1 MEEFGSRG
9 RESQNGSSWKVA
21 SPTYHHGSTS
31 TNGGGLSSEHNG
43 GTESL
48 LEKTGKERPKTS
60 PGHVTLDVTL
70 TAENSGIQNGG
81 EINLEVEDKCK
92 NEDTYVVNPPLSRN
106 SLQNQNAK
114 DISIKIERELKE
126 TELYLE
132 TLYKKP
138 GKHDFYCPN
147 CKVCID
153 KVLIRSEEVKCPTCF
168 EFLKPIGEWIFGE
181 RKSSKQ
187 ENDPEIPHDDKRPY
201 NSAITSLGVVTSVAS
216 ADAAKKNYRGIPH
229 IDKSPYNNAAP
240 PSTSA
245 ITSLSAVPFAA
256 SADAATKND
265 PETPCDNKKAN
276 NNVAPPSPGSITSL
290 SAGPSAASAD
300 AASKNDHKIPPNN
313 KTANN
318 TVQVQPE
325 PPLPPPLTSP
335 PPPATAI
342 KREILKSIVFG
353 GLTESITS
361 LGVVTS
367 AASVDA
373 TTMNIIAL
381 ALANLVGGLF
391 VIGHNI
397 KELKNDPSRVSSNGT
412 DEEVDRYQEV
422 LGQKRNFI
430 LHASVAILSFLVF
443 GLVPPV
449 VYGFS
454 FYESDNRDLKL
465 AAVAAASLL
474 CITLLAIVKAYI
486 QKPTDW
492 YNYITNILYYLAI
505 GLGVSGISFLAGYL
519 VRKLIEKLG
528 WFESSVAATLSLPE
542 MNLVKPAWGSY

>member
-48 LEKTGKERPKTS
+48 LEKTGEFSNGYSGLKNGVDFWDSKTS

-216 ADAAKKNYRGIPH
+216 ADAAK
-229 IDKSPYNNAAP
+229 
-240 PSTSA
+240 
-245 ITSLSAVPFAA
+245 
-256 SADAATKND
+256 KND

>member
-1 MEEFGSRG
+1 MEEVGSKG
-9 RESQNGSSWKVA
+9 SESQNGFSWKVA

-31 TNGGGLSSEHNG
+31 TNGNGLSSEHNG

-48 LEKTGKERPKTS
+48 LEKTGEFSNGYSGLKNGVDFWDSKTS

-92 NEDTYVVNPPLSRN
+92 NEDTYVVNPPLSQN

-114 DISIKIERELKE
+114 DISIKIESELKE

-153 KVLIRSEEVKCPTCF
+153 KVFIRSEEVKCPTCF

-187 ENDPEIPHDDKRPY
+187 ENDRE
-201 NSAITSLGVVTSVAS
+201 
-216 ADAAKKNYRGIPH
+216 IPH

-245 ITSLSAVPFAA
+245 ITSLSAVPFTA

-265 PETPCDNKKAN
+265 P
-276 NNVAPPSPGSITSL
+276 S
-290 SAGPSAASAD
+290 SAD
-300 AASKNDHKIPPNN
+300 AASKNDHEIPPNN

-318 TVQVQPE
+318 RVQVQPA
-325 PPLPPPLTSP
+325 PLLPPPLTSP
-335 PPPATAI
+335 PPPPPPASAV

-367 AASVDA
+367 AASADA
-373 TTMNIIAL
+373 TTTNIIAL

-391 VIGHNI
+391 VIGHNL
-397 KELKNDPSRVSSNGT
+397 KELKNDPSRVALNGT
-412 DEEVDRYQEV
+412 EEEMDRYQEV